1 MRKIMAGAAFLLLL
15 AGNNGSIARGHIDS
29 DGCAKGAI
37 CGSIPR
43 PLDPSG
49 RVPGTLDIHYRLYP
63 HTDKHASFKG
73 TIVSQEGGPGYPST
87 GTSYDYK
94 LLFAPLRTDH
104 DMLMIDQ
111 RGTGKSGALDCP
123 SIQHSPVRTPRDI
136 GDCGKHLGD
145 ASDLYGTRLA
155 AQDTVAVLDSLGI
168 GQIDYYGDSYGT
180 FFGQVFSALYPDR
193 IRSMVLD
200 GAYPVIGDTPWY
212 TNSAAVVR
220 HSFNDACQRAPYCA
234 SLKGSYLG
242 RIRKLL
248 DAVRKTPITGDAPDN
263 EGKIRTVTA
272 DPGTIGNMLLDGTQ
286 GPINYRDLDA
296 AIRAHFSNG
305 DSLPLLRLVAE
316 NNDNE
321 DPTPPK
327 SYSYGLF
334 SAVSCMDYQQIYN
347 MDSPVGQRHEERKA
361 ALAAQRQADPKIYDP
376 LTIGEYQTIPLDI
389 SVLNLCLDWP
399 IHRPP
404 YAPGLP
410 IPKNAKFTKAPVLVI
425 NGELD
430 MLTTPAEGEI
440 VTAQYKN
447 ASHVIIANS
456 FHADALEDVDDCT
469 QQIIGRFVST
479 LDTGDTSCAA
489 NVKPVRLVPNFV
501 QHAADAIPAT
511 PSSGNTATAA
521 QLAQISAAVQTAG
534 DVIARWN
541 INYSGGGLGLRGG
554 TWTLSQGG
562 DFIANFKLKNV
573 KWANDLAVSG
583 HAKWNLNNGA
593 VREDITFTDADG
605 NSAALTARWNDRD
618 HRAVATLTGTI
629 GSNTVSATMPAP

>member
-1 MRKIMAGAAFLLLL
+1 MRKIVATATLLLL
-15 AGNNGSIARGHIDS
+15 LVGNNGSDAHIRADDS
-29 DGCAKGAI
+29 RCAKGAV
-37 CGSIPR
+37 CGYVTR

-49 RVPGTLDIHYRLYP
+49 HVSGTIDIYYRLYP
-63 HTDKHASFKG
+63 HTDQNATFKG
-73 TIVSQEGGPGYPST
+73 TIVAQEGGPGYPSV

-94 LLFAPLRTDH
+94 LLFAPLRNDH
-104 DMLMIDQ
+104 DLLMIDQ

-123 SIQHSPVRTPRDI
+123 SLQHSPVRTPRDI
-136 GDCGKHLGD
+136 GDCGKYLG
-145 ASDLYGTRLA
+145 AAADLYGTRLA
-155 AQDTVAVLDSLGI
+155 AQDMAAVLDSLGI

-193 IRSMVLD
+193 VRSMVLD
-200 GAYPVIGDTPWY
+200 GAYPVIGETPWY
-212 TNSAAVVR
+212 GNSAAVVR
-220 HSFNDACQRAPYCA
+220 HSFNDSCERAPYCA
-234 SLKGSYLG
+234 SLKGTYLG

-272 DPGTIGNMLLDGTQ
+272 DPGTLGNMLLDGTQ

-296 AIRAHFSNG
+296 AIRAYFTDG

-321 DPTPPK
+321 DPSPPK

-347 MDSPVGQRHEERKA
+347 MDSPVGERHKERVA
-361 ALAAQRQADPKIYDP
+361 ALDAQRKSDPNIYDP

-389 SVLNLCLDWP
+389 SVLNLCVDWP

-404 YAPGLP
+404 YTPGLP

-430 MLTTPAEGEI
+430 MLTTPAEGDI

-447 ASHVIIANS
+447 AQHVIIANS
-456 FHADALEDVDDCT
+456 FHVDALEDVDDCT
-469 QQIIGRFVST
+469 QEIIRRFVST

-501 QHAADAIPAT
+501 QHAADAIPAA
-511 PSSGNTATAA
+511 PSSGNTASTA
-521 QLAQISAAVQTAG
+521 QLAQVSAAVQTAG

-541 INYSGGGLGLRGG
+541 INYSGSGLGLRGG
-554 TWTLSQGG
+554 TWTFTQGG
-562 DFIANFKLKNV
+562 DFIANFTMTNV
-573 KWANDLAVSG
+573 LWTTDLPVSG
-583 HAKWNLNNGA
+583 TARWNLNNGA
-593 VREDITFTDADG
+593 VREDIAFTDANG
-605 NSAALTARWNDRD
+605 EPATLTARWNDRD
-618 HRAVATLTGTI
+618 HEAVATITGTI
-629 GSNTVSATMPAP
+629 GSNKISATMPAP